1 MQYDDE
7 TKTIQRESFKLFK
20 RLSCQRSPL
29 TFRYLSRQIEAFN
42 PMSPQGIFVYQ
53 CSIKRTMLNYGV
65 IVCNHYN
72 LCQYFC
78 IHLKD
83 VVLKENVKKMII
95 FLLKQNLYLS

>member
-1 MQYDDE
+1 MS
-7 TKTIQRESFKLFK
+7 TCNMMMKQRRYRENHLNSSNAWVVKKSFN
-20 RLSCQRSPL
+20 
-29 TFRYLSRQIEAFN
+29 LSRQIEAFN
-42 PMSPQGIFVYQ
+42 PMSPQGIFVYH
-53 CSIKRTMLNYGV
+53 NGV

-83 VVLKENVKKMII
+83 VVLQENVEKTTI

>member
-20 RLSCQRSPL
+20 RLGCKKKS
-29 TFRYLSRQIEAFN
+29 FNLSRQIEAFN

-53 CSIKRTMLNYGV
+53 CSIERTMLNNGV

-83 VVLKENVKKMII
+83 VVLQENVEKTTI

>member
-1 MQYDDE
+1 MS
-7 TKTIQRESFKLFK
+7 TCNMMMKQRRYRENHLNSSNAWVVKKKSFN
-20 RLSCQRSPL
+20 
-29 TFRYLSRQIEAFN
+29 LSRQIEAFN

-53 CSIKRTMLNYGV
+53 CSIERTMLNNGV

-83 VVLKENVKKMII
+83 VVLQENVEKTTI